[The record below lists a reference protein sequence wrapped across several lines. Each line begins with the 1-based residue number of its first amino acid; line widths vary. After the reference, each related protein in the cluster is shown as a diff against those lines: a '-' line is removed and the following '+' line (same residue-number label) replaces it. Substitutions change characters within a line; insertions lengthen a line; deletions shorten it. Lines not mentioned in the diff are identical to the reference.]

1 MSTST
6 PNTNLEGAMPTSSDT
21 PVAATVTS
29 TATQGAKPSDLE
41 TALARIAELE
51 HANSNAIQERDRH
64 RKKLTAYEKTEEDA
78 KLVALSDAEK
88 MTKAITDSAKQIKA
102 YQEKVASYEV
112 RLQAQ
117 SLGIIDPELAALA
130 ISSTLEYDDNGMPT
144 NVEKLLKALVVAKP
158 YLVAQSAT
166 TPATTP
172 ATSNAVPQ
180 APAIPAMNP
189 GRNNIQSPANTA
201 PGPFKPI
208 RLSDVFQGKK

>member
-21 PVAATVTS
+21 PVAATV

-78 KLVALSDAEK
+78 KLLALSDAEK
-88 MTKAITDSAKQIKA
+88 MTKAITQSAAQIKA

-130 ISSTLEYDDNGMPT
+130 ISSTLEYDENGMPT

-158 YLVAQSAT
+158 YLVATST
-166 TPATTP
+166 TTP